1 MDEKPKGHGDWAEII
16 RRTWSDQELLQVRDE
31 IVQLEQ
37 SPGYARVSALLA
49 ARDDQLIDRLLVQR
63 PDNEN
68 IRATDQV
75 LGTVAGLRQ
84 MQRAIDSIIHEA
96 NQARERAERRAAEA
110 DAERG
115 APA

>member
-1 MDEKPKGHGDWAEII
+1 MAERLKGHGDWAEII
-16 RRTWSDQELLQVRDE
+16 RKTWSDQELQQVRDE

-49 ARDDQLIDRLLVQR
+49 ARDDQLVDRLLVQQ
-63 PDNEN
+63 PTPEN

-96 NQARERAERRAAEA
+96 NQARERAEAKAREA
-110 DAERG
+110 DAERST
-115 APA
+115 PA